1 MSNVIFIPRLI
12 KEGKMTLEKWIE
24 LMNSD
29 KGDRIFP
36 NNCFPSDD
44 YLNQYINKI
53 DQYSIQEFKNLL
65 RMLLVHSGNYGIDE
79 YNAMV
84 CDEKKMKEYPN
95 EFYRR
100 FYETGYAYEGITWIL
115 DLLLHFSP
123 KTALEVIEAYQ
134 KAHFMTLP
142 DMAMNGLYDAQ
153 VLIRARYLQNDYSV
167 DTLLSLSPREFEY
180 LIAKLY
186 KSLGYNVQLTPPSN
200 DGGKDVVAENQEIG
214 RKERLF
220 IECKRYKKNVGV
232 EKARALVGSITH
244 VKATKGVLIGAK
256 GFTRATINFAKE
268 NPSVELIG
276 GQELLHFLDENL
288 GKNWFDLIP
297 KYIKELKEDG
307 NNH

>member
-1 MSNVIFIPRLI
+1 MCI
-12 KEGKMTLEKWIE
+12 
-24 LMNSD
+24 
-29 KGDRIFP
+29 
-36 NNCFPSDD
+36 
-44 YLNQYINKI
+44 YL
-53 DQYSIQEFKNLL
+53 S
-65 RMLLVHSGNYGIDE
+65 
-79 YNAMV
+79 A
-84 CDEKKMKEYPN
+84 PN

-142 DMAMNGLYDAQ
+142 DMDMNGLYDAQ
-153 VLIRARYLQNDYSV
+153 VLIRARYLRNDYSV

-186 KSLGYNVQLTPPSN
+186 KSLGNDVQLTPSSN

-214 RKERLF
+214 RKARLF
-220 IECKRYKKNVGV
+220 IECKRYKKNVDV

-244 VKATKGVLIGAK
+244 AKATKGVLIGAK

-276 GQELLHFLDENL
+276 GQELLHFLD
-288 GKNWFDLIP
+288 
-297 KYIKELKEDG
+297 
-307 NNH
+307 